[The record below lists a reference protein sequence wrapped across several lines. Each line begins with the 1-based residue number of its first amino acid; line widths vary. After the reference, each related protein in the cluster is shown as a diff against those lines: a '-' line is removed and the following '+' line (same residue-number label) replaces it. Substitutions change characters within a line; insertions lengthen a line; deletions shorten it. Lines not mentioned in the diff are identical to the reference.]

1 MKPVMLFFFLAMM
14 IGFGHEP
21 VDVNEVPL
29 NQEFDLK
36 AGEEVVIKGT
46 KLKVKFLEVLEDS
59 RCPEDVQCVWQGNGK
74 LNLELKKSNRK
85 TAVAT
90 VNTGLEPKQ
99 ASFKKSTVRL
109 VKLSPNPRSNV
120 KIEPDQYVATLIV
133 TRR

>member
-14 IGFGHEP
+14 IGFGRDP
-21 VDVNEVPL
+21 IDVNEVPL

-36 AGEEVVIKGT
+36 AGQEVIIKGT
-46 KLKVKFLEVLEDS
+46 KLKVKFPEVLEDS

-74 LNLELKKSNRK
+74 LNLELRKSNRK

-99 ASFKKSTVRL
+99 ASFKKFTVRL